1 MKGTLVADLVTVT
14 SHPFLGSVDVAAA
27 AKFFFGFL
35 SVSYS
40 VHFSLQRDNCC
51 LPLIVINLD
60 SVIGAIFNLIIS
72 CCVML

>member
-27 AKFFFGFL
+27 AKFFFCFT

-40 VHFSLQRDNCC
+40 VHFNLQRDNFC
-51 LPLIVINLD
+51 LPLN
-60 SVIGAIFNLIIS
+60 SY
-72 CCVML
+72 